1 MKELLI
7 IIGLIA
13 VGFIVMADTTIT
25 WKPFSIK
32 FESPYNAVGYLLI
45 FAGIIFIKI
54 DSERKGA
61 KKAVETI
68 IEQVY
73 NTKSEDK

>member
-1 MKELLI
+1 MKELIFISALI
-7 IIGLIA
+7 IL
-13 VGFIVMADTTIT
+13 GFALMADTTIT
-25 WKPFSIK
+25 WKPFSVK

-45 FAGIIFIKI
+45 FVGIIFIKV

-61 KKAVETI
+61 KKAIDQI

-73 NTKSEDK
+73 NTKSEN

>member
-7 IIGLIA
+7 LLAITV
-13 VGFIVMADTTIT
+13 VGFALMADTQIT
-25 WKPFSIK
+25 FKPFSIK
-32 FESPYNAVGYLLI
+32 FASPYNAVGYLLI

-73 NTKSEDK
+73 NKKSDK

>member
-7 IIGLIA
+7 LLAITV
-13 VGFIVMADTTIT
+13 VGFALMADTQIT
-25 WKPFSIK
+25 VKPFSIK
-32 FESPYNAVGYLLI
+32 FASPYNAVGYLLI

-73 NTKSEDK
+73 NKKSDK